1 MSIDTNHTNFQGKLI
16 VFTAPSGAG
25 KTTLVRHLLDKY
37 PDQLSFSVSATTR
50 EKRSYETDGIDYYFL
65 SPSAFRDKIENNEFV
80 EWEEVYDEQFY
91 GTLKSEIE
99 RLWEEKKHII
109 FDIDVQG
116 AATIKNLYGDCCLT
130 IFVQPPSIES
140 LLERLNNRK
149 SDSPEN
155 ISRRIAKATKELQ
168 WSDKFDESLLNDDLP
183 KAKER
188 AETLFQQFCLGQSAV
203 KGC

>member
-1 MSIDTNHTNFQGKLI
+1 MNTFNNHTKFNGKLL

-50 EKRSYETDGIDYYFL
+50 EKRNYESDGIDYYFL
-65 SPSAFRDKIENNEFV
+65 SSETFKSKVENDEFV
-80 EWEEVYDEQFY
+80 EWEEVYEDQFY
-91 GTLKSEIE
+91 GTLKSEIT
-99 RLWEEKKHII
+99 RLWKENKHII

-116 AATIKNLYGDCCLT
+116 ADTIKKLYGDCCLT
-130 IFVQPPSIES
+130 IFVQPPSIDA
-140 LLERLNNRK
+140 LLDRLNNRK

-155 ISRRIAKATKELQ
+155 IAKRIDKATKELQ
-168 WSDKFDESLLNDDLP
+168 WAEKFDVMLLNDELE

-188 AETLFQQFCLGQSAV
+188 AEDLFLQFCQSPSAV
-203 KGC
+203 K